1 LHEFNGLSTVTPGW
15 EHRWMREG
23 PSNEAIEHLATAQH
37 GLVTNQQ
44 LRAEGI
50 SSSQINWR
58 VNNGRLIRLSPSV
71 LRIAGAPRTPQCK
84 LMAAVLDA
92 GRGAVVSHES
102 AAALW
107 DLPGF
112 ELLPAMVT
120 GRRCRPRRSSA
131 QLGTVAQPLDLSPV
145 HTTSVLD
152 LPVTT
157 PERTLFDLAARLGSD
172 ERLAQLVDTS
182 LARRLVTVDRLGVT
196 VDRLATRGRKGSAI
210 MREISEERRSN
221 PVPFESGLERR
232 FFQLASQVGSLKF
245 TCQVDVGEG
254 ETWLGRVDFLD
265 RSHQLVVEVG
275 SLLHHGSL
283 TDRTRDEQ
291 RHKVLEAAG
300 LTVASFTDVDVFSH
314 PSDVVAQLNAL
325 ALSLA
330 HRRTA

>member
-1 LHEFNGLSTVTPGW
+1 
-15 EHRWMREG
+15 MRER
-23 PSNEAIEHLATAQH
+23 PSNEVIERLAAAQH
-37 GLVTNQQ
+37 GLVTHQQ
-44 LRAEGI
+44 LRADGL
-50 SSSQINWR
+50 SSSQVNWR

-71 LRIAGAPRTPQCK
+71 LRIAGAPETPHAE

-131 QLGTVAQPLDLSPV
+131 QLGNVAQPLDLSPM

-157 PERTLFDLAARLGSD
+157 PERTLFDLAGRIRRND
-172 ERLAQLVDTS
+172 RIAQLVDTC
-182 LARRLVTVDRLGVT
+182 LARRLVTVERLGVT
-196 VDRLATRGRKGSAI
+196 VDRLAIRGRTGSAI
-210 MREISEERRSN
+210 MREIAQERRAS

-232 FFQLASQVGSLKF
+232 FFQLAGQIASLRF
-245 TCQVDVGEG
+245 TCQVDVGAG

-265 RSHQLVVEVG
+265 RSHRLVVEVG
-275 SLLHHGSL
+275 TLLHHGSL
-283 TDRTRDEQ
+283 TDLRRDEQ
-291 RHKVLEAAG
+291 RHLALEAEG
-300 LTVASFTDVDVFSH
+300 FTVATFTDADVFSR

-325 ALSLA
+325 ALLLA